1 LTAKRSLISPFYT
14 PNHPQRDRRGCDQP
28 AREPYQETGGRF
40 SDRAIPVTMS
50 SHLFPPLGA
59 LSTEPCRRVLGC
71 APLPSHVLVMTGADP
86 ERWLGN
92 AHKPLGCQFSA
103 LSQAAEVLKAWSVY
117 TSICTCSS
125 LPLRLSSDGPRLLAW
140 STNLLA
146 ACSDRPGPPTDVPLN
161 ARPPGEGCES
171 QEEQSRII
179 RRTAVFTGSHQPMPI
194 LDPPYSAPGSF

>member
-1 LTAKRSLISPFYT
+1 VDGSVTGQSRSPCRPIF
-14 PNHPQRDRRGCDQP
+14 
-28 AREPYQETGGRF
+28 
-40 SDRAIPVTMS
+40 
-50 SHLFPPLGA
+50 SHLLVHSPPSPADGFWV
-59 LSTEPCRRVLGC
+59 VLHC
-71 APLPSHVLVMTGADP
+71 PHVLVMTGGDP

-92 AHKPLGCQFSA
+92 AHKPLSCQFSA
-103 LSQAAEVLKAWSVY
+103 LSRAAEVLKAWSVY
-117 TSICTCSS
+117 TLICTCSS

-194 LDPPYSAPGSF
+194 PDPPYSASGSL